1 VFGATTNAKGYKVIT
16 GAGVIQGDGINITT
30 LKAILDAVLAE
41 GYSAQSVAFGM
52 GGGLLQKVNRDT
64 CSFATK
70 LSHIVYGDGRAE
82 DVMKQPQTDAG
93 KFSLPGEARPRGDTG
108 CGGWVGGWSGV
119 GCGTRTTALIAILL
133 LNYAQ
138 LY

>member
-1 VFGATTNAKGYKVIT
+1 VFGSTLNAKGYKVIN

-30 LKAILDAVLAE
+30 LGAILDAVLAE

-70 LSHIVYGDGRAE
+70 LCHIVYADGRAE

-93 KFSLPGEARPRGDTG
+93 KFSLPGECGVTHRG
-108 CGGWVGGWSGV
+108 GGG
-119 GCGTRTTALIAILL
+119 R
-133 LNYAQ
+133 
-138 LY
+138 